1 MKYIKYPFYSNI
13 RKRENKLRFK
23 NLDKRARMNA
33 RRNKLIAYLF
43 VIFYFV
49 QVILL
54 ILLIKFLTDI
64 IENKFYETLMMIVM
78 VLITIVVPIF
88 VTGLL
93 GGLTAK
99 HLPPSSVGEL
109 TLKNIQDITTPIRT
123 YYKLFG
129 SSLTTKCYRCSN
141 ESFNNMDVIVFL
153 HKKNIRIIL
162 DVFHTTKDFGCYE
175 LKYGEIET
183 SYIEEDGII
192 KTLLKADKLE
202 FVLGKRAKPFIK
214 KCFTSSRCPC
224 CGYYTFLEV
233 DRGMYDICPVCFWED
248 DSEQEKNPN
257 YAGGANRV
265 SLIEA
270 RKNYI
275 KYGAC
280 TKDMVIHCRPPKEEE
295 RSKL

>member
-13 RKRENKLRFK
+13 QKRENKLRFK

-64 IENKFYETLMMIVM
+64 IENKFYETLMMMVM
-78 VLITIVVPIF
+78 VLITIVVPLF

-123 YYKLFG
+123 YYKLF
-129 SSLTTKCYRCSN
+129 
-141 ESFNNMDVIVFL
+141 
-153 HKKNIRIIL
+153 
-162 DVFHTTKDFGCYE
+162 
-175 LKYGEIET
+175 
-183 SYIEEDGII
+183 
-192 KTLLKADKLE
+192 
-202 FVLGKRAKPFIK
+202 
-214 KCFTSSRCPC
+214 
-224 CGYYTFLEV
+224 
-233 DRGMYDICPVCFWED
+233 
-248 DSEQEKNPN
+248 
-257 YAGGANRV
+257 
-265 SLIEA
+265 
-270 RKNYI
+270 
-275 KYGAC
+275 
-280 TKDMVIHCRPPKEEE
+280 
-295 RSKL
+295 